1 MARQWLSFTTPRSCQ
16 FDVLRA
22 IDNPSPPIPAHPPN
36 KNMKITL
43 YGQGELNGSCKTL
56 KCNDARVCIRPA
68 DTVLGVKTNARTFL
82 SRAEGP
88 GLSDFTTL
96 GFYDDNIFD
105 ASQSLIIFLLHCN
118 LQRLMSD
125 FTIIKWNQ
133 ICHLP
138 C

>member
-56 KCNDARVCIRPA
+56 KCNDARALHPP
-68 DTVLGVKTNARTFL
+68 
-82 SRAEGP
+82 SR
-88 GLSDFTTL
+88 
-96 GFYDDNIFD
+96 
-105 ASQSLIIFLLHCN
+105 HCFGCEN
-118 LQRLMSD
+118 
-125 FTIIKWNQ
+125 
-133 ICHLP
+133 
-138 C
+138 

>member
-1 MARQWLSFTTPRSCQ
+1 MP
-16 FDVLRA
+16 
-22 IDNPSPPIPAHPPN
+22 
-36 KNMKITL
+36 
-43 YGQGELNGSCKTL
+43 EL
-56 KCNDARVCIRPA
+56 CIRPA
-68 DTVLGVKTNARTFL
+68 DTVLGVKTNASTFL